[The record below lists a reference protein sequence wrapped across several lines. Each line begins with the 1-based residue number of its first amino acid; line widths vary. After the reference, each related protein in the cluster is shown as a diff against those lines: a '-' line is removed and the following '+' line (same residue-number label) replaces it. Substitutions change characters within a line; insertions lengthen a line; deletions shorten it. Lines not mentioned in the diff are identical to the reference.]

1 VKIKNKN
8 RKEEIIMKKFTKT
21 LAFLA
26 ALCLLVSMFAITAMA
41 AGSKSQNTELTIKKN
56 GAEVGYTLG
65 AVDGSIPPLTA
76 ELAAKLIGNG
86 TTADQVKIMWQQDVT
101 LEAGVTPPVDVT
113 ANVDLSAGQ
122 EGYVFHYENGAWKL
136 MGSTNTAITFNSL
149 SPVGVAVK
157 TTSSSEAV
165 ANTNDS
171 NALFAIA
178 CGAVVIVGI
187 VGTAVTVSLKKKNE
201 A

>member
-1 VKIKNKN
+1 
-8 RKEEIIMKKFTKT
+8 MKKFTKT

-41 AGSKSQNTELTIKKN
+41 AGSKSQNTELTIKKD
-56 GAEVGYTLG
+56 GAEVGYTLSQ
-65 AVDGSIPPLTA
+65 VDGSIPPLTA

-86 TTADQVKIMWQQDVT
+86 TTADQVKIMWQQEVT
-101 LEAGVTPPVDVT
+101 LEAGASAPVEVT

-122 EGYVFHYENGAWKL
+122 EGYVFHYEGDWKL

-165 ANTNDS
+165 ANTND
-171 NALFAIA
+171 NNTLVAII
-178 CGAVVIVGI
+178 CGAVVVVGL
-187 VGTAVTVSLKKKNE
+187 VGTVVTVSLKKKNE

>member
-1 VKIKNKN
+1 
-8 RKEEIIMKKFTKT
+8 MKKFTKT

-41 AGSKSQNTELTIKKN
+41 AGSKSQNTELTIKKD
-56 GAEVGYTLG
+56 GAEVGYTLSQ
-65 AVDGSIPPLTA
+65 VDGSIPPLTA

-86 TTADQVKIMWQQDVT
+86 TTADQVKIMWQQEVT
-101 LEAGVTPPVDVT
+101 LEAGASAPVEVT